1 MNFTQS
7 SDVEMVVQT
16 VRDYVEKTLLPQE
29 MAVEHAGQIPAAL
42 IREMGD
48 LGFFGLP
55 FDEADGGIGLGFTGY
70 TLAME
75 QLGRANAAYGVL
87 LSASSGLAG
96 ATLALAGSPEQRARW
111 LPALAAGEMLGAF
124 GLVEEGT
131 ASDGRGLRTRAVPD
145 GDGYRL
151 NGAKSWVLNGPD
163 AGLYVIFARL
173 PGDEGTG
180 VFVVPAATPGLERG
194 ARQQELGLHG
204 VGICEIRLT
213 DCRVPAEGR
222 LTGGPGGDDPGLAV
236 ADAVLTRYGVTV
248 GALAAGGAS
257 SLLDAAL
264 AFALQRKQ
272 FGQPVGAFG
281 AVQNM
286 LADSAVEVYA
296 AQQAVYR
303 AAWEI
308 EAGHTDLRP
317 AYQAKLYAGE
327 ALYRVADRAMQV
339 HGGMGFMKE
348 LWIERGYR
356 DARTFRLLGLTGEE
370 LRPRIAQ
377 ALGCPTQ

>member
-1 MNFTQS
+1 MNFTQTPE
-7 SDVEMVVQT
+7 VAMIVQT

-29 MAVEHAGQIPAAL
+29 MAVEHAAQLPAAIL
-42 IREMGD
+42 REMGD
-48 LGFFGLP
+48 LGLFGLP
-55 FDEADGGIGLGFTGY
+55 FGEDDGGIGLGFSGY

-75 QLGRANAAYGVL
+75 QLGRANAAYGVV

-96 ATLALAGSPEQRARW
+96 DTLALAGSPEQRARW
-111 LPALAAGEMLGAF
+111 LPALAAGEQLGAF

-131 ASDGRGLRTRAVPD
+131 ASDGRGLRTRATPA

-151 NGAKSWVLNGPD
+151 DGAKSWVLNGPD
-163 AGLYVIFARL
+163 AGLYIIFARL
-173 PGDEGTG
+173 PDGDTG
-180 VFVVPAATPGLERG
+180 VFVVPAATPGLSRG

-204 VGICEIRLT
+204 VGICEIRL
-213 DCRVPAEGR
+213 DGCGVPSDAR
-222 LTGGPGGDDPGLAV
+222 LTGGPGGDDPGLAL

-248 GALAAGGAS
+248 GALAVGGAS
-257 SLLDAAL
+257 RLLDAAL
-264 AFALQRKQ
+264 AFASQRKQ
-272 FGQPVGAFG
+272 FGRPVGAFG

-286 LADSAVEVYA
+286 IADSAVEVFA

-308 EAGHTDLRP
+308 EAGHPDPRP
-317 AYQAKLYAGE
+317 AQQAQLYATE
-327 ALYRVADRAMQV
+327 ALFRVADRAMQV

-356 DARTFRLLGLTGEE
+356 DARTFRLLGLTAEA

-377 ALGCPTQ
+377 ALGCPAQ